1 MAAAVKLDTQQVYQ
15 PSQLAQTV
23 WDESRERQSGGWRSR
38 AGAIPAALAHF
49 FQPSRDLLQT
59 HSNFR
64 CWKKPSAKPA
74 TKDIAGKCRYVS
86 RNVPAPPIWEDRIP
100 QETRVVISLKKYLD
114 MEPEKPAPGAPDPRE
129 MFSVAL
135 GSYRSALL
143 AMGANGTK
151 ACPPVGAELQQ
162 CLAELEGGLA
172 ASVTPELIRETEKK
186 VEEHLERWGGR
197 STDYL
202 KEKTNDAKELLLALA
217 RTAQSVGERD
227 KRYTSQ
233 FNEFTSRLQTIANLE
248 DLTQVRSSLVQ
259 EASKLKTY
267 VDRMNQDGQSLVK
280 QLQTDVSSYETKL
293 KAAEE
298 LVLRDELT
306 GLSNRRN
313 VEERIHSRIAKGE
326 PFCVVILDLNK
337 FKQVND
343 THGHL
348 AGDAL
353 LKQFA
358 GELRSSSR
366 SVDTVGRWGGDEFIM
381 VLECDL
387 AGATLQLDRTKR
399 WTFGEYKIQLGE
411 GAPEIKVDASASI
424 GLAQWQ
430 PGESMKDVIEHADK
444 DMYVNKG
451 QTRNEKR

>member
-1 MAAAVKLDTQQVYQ
+1 M
-15 PSQLAQTV
+15 
-23 WDESRERQSGGWRSR
+23 
-38 AGAIPAALAHF
+38 
-49 FQPSRDLLQT
+49 
-59 HSNFR
+59 
-64 CWKKPSAKPA
+64 
-74 TKDIAGKCRYVS
+74 
-86 RNVPAPPIWEDRIP
+86 
-100 QETRVVISLKKYLD
+100 ISLKKYLD
-114 MEPEKPAPGAPDPRE
+114 MEPEKPPADPADPQE
-129 MFSVAL
+129 MFSAAL
-135 GSYRSALL
+135 ESYRLALL
-143 AMGANGTK
+143 AVGANGTK
-151 ACPPVGAELQQ
+151 ACAPVGAELQQ
-162 CLAELEGGLA
+162 CLSELEGGL
-172 ASVTPELIRETEKK
+172 SGKVTPELIRETEKK

-202 KEKTNDAKELLLALA
+202 KEKANDAKELLLALA

-259 EASKLKTY
+259 EATKLKTY

-280 QLQTDVSSYETKL
+280 QLQTDVSTYETKL

-298 LVLRDELT
+298 MVLRDELT

-313 VEERIHSRIAKGE
+313 VEERIESRIAKGD
-326 PFCVVILDLNK
+326 PFCVAILDLDK

-348 AGDAL
+348 AGDSL

-358 GELRSSSR
+358 KELRSSSR
-366 SVDTVGRWGGDEFIM
+366 SVDTVGRWGGDEFIL

-387 AGATLQLDRTKR
+387 AGARLQLERTRR
-399 WTFGEYKIQLGE
+399 WTFGEYKIQIGDA
-411 GAPEIKVDASASI
+411 APEIKVNASASI

-444 DMYVNKG
+444 DMYANKE
-451 QTRNEKR
+451 QARKEKR

>member
-1 MAAAVKLDTQQVYQ
+1 
-15 PSQLAQTV
+15 
-23 WDESRERQSGGWRSR
+23 
-38 AGAIPAALAHF
+38 
-49 FQPSRDLLQT
+49 
-59 HSNFR
+59 
-64 CWKKPSAKPA
+64 
-74 TKDIAGKCRYVS
+74 
-86 RNVPAPPIWEDRIP
+86 
-100 QETRVVISLKKYLD
+100 VISLKKYLD
-114 MEPEKPAPGAPDPRE
+114 MEPEKPVPGPPDPGE

-162 CLAELEGGLA
+162 CLEELEGGLA
-172 ASVTPELIRETEKK
+172 ASLTPELIRETEKN
-186 VEEHLERWGGR
+186 VEEHLERWGVR

-202 KEKTNDAKELLLALA
+202 IEKTNDAKELLLALA

-313 VEERIHSRIAKGE
+313 VEERIQSRIAKGE

-411 GAPEIKVDASASI
+411 GAPEIKVDASAAI

-430 PGESMKDVIEHADK
+430 PGESMKDFIEHADK
-444 DMYVNKG
+444 DMYVNKE
-451 QTRNEKR
+451 QMRKEKG